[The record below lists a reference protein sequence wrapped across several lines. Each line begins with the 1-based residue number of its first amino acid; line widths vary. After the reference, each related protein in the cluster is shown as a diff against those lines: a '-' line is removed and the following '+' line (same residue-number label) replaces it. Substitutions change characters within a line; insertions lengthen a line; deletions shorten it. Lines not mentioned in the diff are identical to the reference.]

1 MHIVLKCPSCS
12 ANLKAPS
19 KLAGKK
25 LKCPKCATMLIVPS
39 PQVAQVAQ
47 AAEPQLEEIDPL
59 QTPIPNAAPIAPQA
73 TPVSQMPQQARPV
86 ANSYAKKPKS
96 GKTNWLLLGAIG
108 AAMLAIFGG
117 TIVALS
123 FYFSGSSASSPGD
136 IVLSDGRKLS
146 EVTPRKFQRQDVA
159 PPKQNQFDTGIK
171 QLRNPSYPGSDDD
184 LAIADL
190 IELVEPSIVRIKVVD
205 YYGNEGIGSGFFV
218 DKEGKIFT
226 NFHVVRNASKVTVKT
241 ADNRELESLGFLIQD
256 REKDLAII
264 QVDPSDLEISPIAI
278 ASELPR
284 KGEEVAAFGNP
295 QGFGFSQT
303 TGIVSSVRPGK
314 EVSDTLKELNQNFDI
329 YGDHG
334 FALQMDWIQH
344 SAAISG
350 GNSGGPLVNMR
361 GQLVG
366 VNTWTH
372 PEGQNLNF
380 ASTMKE
386 VESVFSARDDMLKQY
401 RVSRVSPSDGPVYE
415 GSQ

>member
-1 MHIVLKCPSCS
+1 M
-12 ANLKAPS
+12 
-19 KLAGKK
+19 
-25 LKCPKCATMLIVPS
+25 
-39 PQVAQVAQ
+39 
-47 AAEPQLEEIDPL
+47 
-59 QTPIPNAAPIAPQA
+59 
-73 TPVSQMPQQARPV
+73 
-86 ANSYAKKPKS
+86 
-96 GKTNWLLLGAIG
+96 
-108 AAMLAIFGG
+108 
-117 TIVALS
+117 
-123 FYFSGSSASSPGD
+123 
-136 IVLSDGRKLS
+136 
-146 EVTPRKFQRQDVA
+146 
-159 PPKQNQFDTGIK
+159 
-171 QLRNPSYPGSDDD
+171 
-184 LAIADL
+184 
-190 IELVEPSIVRIKVVD
+190 
-205 YYGNEGIGSGFFV
+205 

-303 TGIVSSVRPGK
+303 TGIVSSIRPGK

-401 RVSRVSPSDGPVYE
+401 RVSRVSPSDGSPVYE